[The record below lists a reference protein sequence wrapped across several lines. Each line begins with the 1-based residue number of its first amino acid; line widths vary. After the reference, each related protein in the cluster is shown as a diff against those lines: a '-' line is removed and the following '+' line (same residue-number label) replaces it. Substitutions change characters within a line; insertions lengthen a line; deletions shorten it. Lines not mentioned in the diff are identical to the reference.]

1 MRMSKAKNEMKNGK
15 RTIGTKL
22 ILLLPVFILGAV
34 CIAANI
40 FSVAN
45 MHTINAD
52 VSRVSNEY
60 ITGISAL
67 SEIQKE
73 TQDIHKMGLSHIIST
88 DLETMIA
95 LVDVIHEK
103 EDILDGH
110 LQDYRVY
117 LTEEQQGAYDSLM
130 ESYEGLK
137 WELANLMA
145 YSANGDNEGAY
156 ALANGTISDYA
167 AAMQGSI
174 DEMTEDMR
182 QQAGQAMVEQNMRY
196 EQALILSAVFI
207 VISVIALVVTLLSV
221 LLMVIRPLSRT
232 RGEIIEIISDID
244 NRNGDLTR
252 RVALLSNREIAE
264 VGSGINSF
272 MEKLQSIFKIITQ
285 NSVKM
290 ESVVNEVRDSIIT
303 SNGSVSDLSAMTQEL
318 TATMEEMSGS
328 AAIINTNAAEVRQE
342 VNAMVEQTTD
352 IRRYTAEMKEHA
364 DHMEQSAH
372 MTMESTEDKI
382 SQILGVLER
391 AIAESENVNRINDL
405 TNDILNIA
413 SETNLLSLNASIE
426 AARAGEAGKGFAVV
440 ASEISKL
447 AAESQETANRI
458 QGINSMVIQAVN
470 NLAENANDLVT
481 YINTSILTEFKN
493 FAQGGTEYREKANYI
508 EGVVGD
514 FMSRMD
520 GLQGTIEEIAG
531 SIDLIARSIE
541 EGEKGVGSAAESTQT
556 LLKDMESIAQ
566 HMDDNQAI
574 AVSLKQETEI
584 FTKL

>member
-541 EGEKGVGSAAESTQT
+541 EGEKGVGSAAENTQT

>member
-1 MRMSKAKNEMKNGK
+1 MSKAKNEMKNGK

>member
-1 MRMSKAKNEMKNGK
+1 MSKAKNEMKNGK

-167 AAMQGSI
+167 AAMQGNI

>member
-182 QQAGQAMVEQNMRY
+182 QQTQQAMVEQNMRY

-207 VISVIALVVTLLSV
+207 AISVIALVVTLLSV

-382 SQILGVLER
+382 SQILEVLER

-541 EGEKGVGSAAESTQT
+541 EGEKGVGSAAENTQT

-574 AVSLKQETEI
+574 AVSLKRETEI

>member
-1 MRMSKAKNEMKNGK
+1 MSKAKNGVENAK
-15 RTIGTKL
+15 RTIGTRL

-40 FSVAN
+40 FSVIN
-45 MHTINAD
+45 MHTINTD

-88 DLETMIA
+88 DLESMIA

-103 EDILDGH
+103 EDVLDGH

-117 LTEEQQGAYDSLM
+117 LTSGQQGAYESLL
-130 ESYEGLK
+130 ESYDGLK

-156 ALANGTISDYA
+156 ALANGVISDYA

-182 QQAGQAMVEQNMRY
+182 QQAQQAMVEQNMRY
-196 EQALILSAVFI
+196 EKALVLSAVFI
-207 VISVIALVVTLLSV
+207 VISVIALIATLLSV

-232 RGEIIEIISDID
+232 RSEIVEIISDID

-290 ESVVNEVRDSIIT
+290 EAVVNEVRDSIIT

-328 AAIINTNAAEVRQE
+328 ATAINTNAAEVKQE
-342 VNAMVEQTTD
+342 VNAMVEQTMD

-372 MTMESTEDKI
+372 TTMESTEEKI
-382 SQILGVLER
+382 SQILEVLEQ
-391 AIAESENVNRINDL
+391 AITESENVNRINDL

-493 FAQGGTEYREKANYI
+493 FAKGGTEYREKANYI
-508 EGVVGD
+508 EGVVCD
-514 FMSRMD
+514 FMNRMD
-520 GLQGTIEEIAG
+520 GLQNTIEEIAG

-541 EGEKGVGSAAESTQT
+541 EGEKGVGSAADSTQT
-556 LLKDMESIAQ
+556 LLEDMESIAQ

>member
-1 MRMSKAKNEMKNGK
+1 MSKAKNGVENAK
-15 RTIGTKL
+15 RTIGTRL

-40 FSVAN
+40 FSVIN
-45 MHTINAD
+45 MHTINTD

-88 DLETMIA
+88 DLESMIA

-103 EDILDGH
+103 EDVLDGH
-110 LQDYRVY
+110 LQDYCVY
-117 LTEEQQGAYDSLM
+117 LTSGQQGAYESLL
-130 ESYEGLK
+130 ESYDGLK

-156 ALANGTISDYA
+156 ALANGVISDYA

-182 QQAGQAMVEQNMRY
+182 QQAQQAMVEQNMRY
-196 EQALILSAVFI
+196 EKALVLSAVFI
-207 VISVIALVVTLLSV
+207 VISVIALIATLLSV

-232 RGEIIEIISDID
+232 RSEIVEIISDID

-290 ESVVNEVRDSIIT
+290 EAVVNEVRDSIIT

-328 AAIINTNAAEVRQE
+328 ATAINTNAAEVKQE
-342 VNAMVEQTTD
+342 VNAMVEQTMD

-372 MTMESTEDKI
+372 TTMESTEEKI
-382 SQILGVLER
+382 SQILEVLEQ
-391 AIAESENVNRINDL
+391 AITESENVNRINDL

-493 FAQGGTEYREKANYI
+493 FAKGGTEYREKANYI
-508 EGVVGD
+508 EGVVCD
-514 FMSRMD
+514 FMNRMD
-520 GLQGTIEEIAG
+520 GLQNTIEEIAG

-541 EGEKGVGSAAESTQT
+541 EGEKGVGSAADSTQT
-556 LLKDMESIAQ
+556 LLEDMESIAQ

>member
-1 MRMSKAKNEMKNGK
+1 MRMNKAKNEMKNGK

-182 QQAGQAMVEQNMRY
+182 QQTQQAMVEQNMRY

-207 VISVIALVVTLLSV
+207 AISVIALVVTLLSV

-382 SQILGVLER
+382 SQILEVLER

>member
-1 MRMSKAKNEMKNGK
+1 MSETNNGVVSRK
-15 RTIGTKL
+15 KTVSTKL
-22 ILLLPVFILGAV
+22 ILLLPMFILGAV
-34 CIAANI
+34 CIASNA
-40 FSVAN
+40 FSVFS
-45 MHTINAD
+45 MHTINTE
-52 VSRVSNEY
+52 VSRASDEY

-88 DLETMIA
+88 DLETMIS
-95 LVDVIHEK
+95 LVDIIHEK
-103 EDILDGH
+103 EGVLDGH
-110 LQDYRVY
+110 LQDYHVY
-117 LTEEQQGAYDSLM
+117 MTQEQQGAYDSLL

-145 YSANGDNEGAY
+145 YSANGDNEAAY

-167 AAMQGSI
+167 TSMQTSI
-174 DEMTEDMR
+174 DEMTADM
-182 QQAGQAMVEQNMRY
+182 QQRAQQAMVEQNMRY
-196 EQALILSAVFI
+196 QQTLVLSAVFI
-207 VISVIALVVTLLSV
+207 GISVMALLFTLLSV
-221 LLMVIRPLSRT
+221 LLMVIRPLGRT
-232 RGEIIEIISDID
+232 RNEMIEIISDID

-264 VGSGINSF
+264 VGSGINIF

-285 NSVKM
+285 NSVRM
-290 ESVVNEVRDSIIT
+290 EQVVNEVRDSIIT
-303 SNGSVSDLSAMTQEL
+303 SNGSVSDLSAMTEEL

-328 AAIINTNAAEVRQE
+328 ATVINTNAAEVKQE
-342 VNAMVEQTTD
+342 VNAMVEQTMD

-364 DHMEQSAH
+364 DYIEQSAH
-372 MTMESTEDKI
+372 TTMESTEDKI
-382 SQILGVLER
+382 SRILEVLEQ
-391 AIAESENVNRINDL
+391 AIAESEKVNQIDDL

-426 AARAGEAGKGFAVV
+426 AARAGEAGRGFAVV

-447 AAESQETANRI
+447 ATESQETANRI

-481 YINTSILTEFKN
+481 YMNTSILSEFKN
-493 FAQGGTEYREKANYI
+493 FARGGTEYREKANHI

-514 FMSRMD
+514 FMERMD
-520 GLQGTIEEIAG
+520 GLQDTIEEIAG
-531 SIDLIARSIE
+531 SIELIARSIE
-541 EGEKGVGSAAESTQT
+541 EGEKGVGSAADSTQT
-556 LLKDMESIAQ
+556 LLLDMESIAR

>member
-1 MRMSKAKNEMKNGK
+1 MKNGK

-182 QQAGQAMVEQNMRY
+182 QQTQQAMVEQNMRY

-207 VISVIALVVTLLSV
+207 AISVIALVVTLLSV

-382 SQILGVLER
+382 SQILEVLER

-541 EGEKGVGSAAESTQT
+541 EGEKGVGSAADSTQT

>member
-1 MRMSKAKNEMKNGK
+1 MKMSKAENGIVNRK
-15 RTIGTKL
+15 RTVGTKL
-22 ILLLPVFILGAV
+22 ILLLPMFILGAV
-34 CIAANI
+34 CIASNA
-40 FSVAN
+40 FSVFS
-45 MHTINAD
+45 MHTINTD
-52 VSRVSNEY
+52 VSRASDEY
-60 ITGISAL
+60 MTGISAL
-67 SEIQKE
+67 SQIQKE

-88 DLETMIA
+88 DLETMIS
-95 LVDVIHEK
+95 LVDIIHEK
-103 EDILDGH
+103 EGILDGH

-117 LTEEQQGAYDSLM
+117 LTQEQQGAYDSLL

-145 YSANGDNEGAY
+145 YSANGNNEGAY
-156 ALANGTISDYA
+156 ALANGAISDYA
-167 AAMQGSI
+167 ASMQTSI
-174 DEMTEDMR
+174 DEMTADM
-182 QQAGQAMVEQNMRY
+182 QQRAQQAMVEQNMRY
-196 EQALILSAVFI
+196 QQTLVLSAVFI
-207 VISVIALVVTLLSV
+207 GISVLALLFTLLSV
-221 LLMVIRPLSRT
+221 MLMVIRPLGRT
-232 RGEIIEIISDID
+232 RNEMIEIISDID

-264 VGSGINSF
+264 VGSGINIF

-285 NSVKM
+285 NSVRM
-290 ESVVNEVRDSIIT
+290 EQVVNEVRDSIIT
-303 SNGSVSDLSAMTQEL
+303 SNGSVSDLSAMTEEL

-328 AAIINTNAAEVRQE
+328 ATVINTNAAEVKQE
-342 VNAMVEQTTD
+342 VNAMVEQTMD

-364 DHMEQSAH
+364 DYIEQSAH
-372 MTMESTEDKI
+372 TTMESTEDKI
-382 SQILGVLER
+382 SRILEVLEQ
-391 AIAESENVNRINDL
+391 AIAESEKVNQIDEL

-426 AARAGEAGKGFAVV
+426 AARAGEAGRGFAVV

-447 AAESQETANRI
+447 ATESQETANRI

-481 YINTSILTEFKN
+481 YMNTSILSEFKN
-493 FAQGGTEYREKANYI
+493 FAKGGTEYREKANHI

-514 FMSRMD
+514 FMERMD
-520 GLQGTIEEIAG
+520 GLQDTIEEIAG
-531 SIDLIARSIE
+531 SIELIARSIE
-541 EGEKGVGSAAESTQT
+541 EGEKGVGSAADSTQT
-556 LLKDMESIAQ
+556 LLLDMESIAR

>member
-1 MRMSKAKNEMKNGK
+1 MSKAKNGVENAK
-15 RTIGTKL
+15 RTIGTRL

-40 FSVAN
+40 FSVIN
-45 MHTINAD
+45 MHTINTD

-88 DLETMIA
+88 DLESMIA

-103 EDILDGH
+103 EDVLDGH

-117 LTEEQQGAYDSLM
+117 LTSGQQGAYESLL
-130 ESYEGLK
+130 ESYDGLK

-156 ALANGTISDYA
+156 ALANGVISDYA

-182 QQAGQAMVEQNMRY
+182 QQAQQAMVEQNMRY
-196 EQALILSAVFI
+196 EKALVLSAVFI
-207 VISVIALVVTLLSV
+207 VISVIALIATLLSV

-232 RGEIIEIISDID
+232 RSEIVEIISDID

-290 ESVVNEVRDSIIT
+290 EAVVNEVRDSIIT

-328 AAIINTNAAEVRQE
+328 ATAINTNAAEVKQE
-342 VNAMVEQTTD
+342 VNAMVEQTMD

-372 MTMESTEDKI
+372 TTMESTEEKI
-382 SQILGVLER
+382 SRILEVLEQ
-391 AIAESENVNRINDL
+391 AITESENVNRINDL

-493 FAQGGTEYREKANYI
+493 FAKGGTEYREKANYI
-508 EGVVGD
+508 EGVVCD
-514 FMSRMD
+514 FMNRMD
-520 GLQGTIEEIAG
+520 GLQNTIEEIAG

-541 EGEKGVGSAAESTQT
+541 EGEKGVGSAADSTQT
-556 LLKDMESIAQ
+556 LLEDMESIAQ

>member
-232 RGEIIEIISDID
+232 RGEMIEIISDID

>member
-1 MRMSKAKNEMKNGK
+1 MGRAEKSVAGGK

-40 FSVAN
+40 VSVFN

-60 ITGISAL
+60 MTGISAL

-95 LVDVIHEK
+95 LVDDIREK

-110 LQDYRVY
+110 LQDYQTY
-117 LTEEQQGAYDSLM
+117 LTEGQQGAYGSLL
-130 ESYEGLK
+130 ENYEGLK

-145 YSANGDNEGAY
+145 YSANGENEGAY
-156 ALANGTISDYA
+156 ALANGAISDYA

-174 DEMTEDMR
+174 DEMTADMQQR
-182 QQAGQAMVEQNMRY
+182 SQQAMQEQNMRY
-196 EQALILSAVFI
+196 EQAVVLSTFFI
-207 VISVIALVVTLLSV
+207 VISVVALVFTLLSV
-221 LLMVIRPLSRT
+221 LLLVIRPLGKT
-232 RGEIIEIISDID
+232 RREIVDIISDID
-244 NRNGDLTR
+244 DRNGDLTR
-252 RVALLSNREIAE
+252 RVTLLSNREIAE

-290 ESVVNEVRDSIIT
+290 EAVVNEVRDSIIT
-303 SNGSVSDLSAMTQEL
+303 SNGSVADLSAMTEEL
-318 TATMEEMSGS
+318 TATMQEMSHS
-328 AAIINTNAAEVRQE
+328 AVIINTNADQVKKE
-342 VNAMVEQTTD
+342 VNAMVEQTMD
-352 IRRYTAEMKEHA
+352 IRRYTEEMKEHA

-372 MTMESTEDKI
+372 TTMESTEDKI
-382 SQILGVLER
+382 NRILEVLER
-391 AIAESENVNRINDL
+391 AITESGNVSQIDNL

-413 SETNLLSLNASIE
+413 SKTNLLSLNASIE

-440 ASEISKL
+440 ASEISTL
-447 AAESQETANRI
+447 ATASQATANRI
-458 QGINSMVIQAVN
+458 QSINSMVIQAVS

-481 YINTSILTEFKN
+481 YINTSILSEFKN
-493 FAQGGTEYREKANYI
+493 FAQGGTEYREKANHI
-508 EGVVGD
+508 EAVVGD
-514 FMSRMD
+514 FTKRMN
-520 GLQGTIEEIAG
+520 GLQDTIAEIAG

-541 EGEKGVGSAAESTQT
+541 EGEKGVGSAADSTQT
-556 LLKDMESIAQ
+556 LLEDMESIAQ

-574 AVSLKQETEI
+574 AVSLKQETEV

>member
-1 MRMSKAKNEMKNGK
+1 MGKAKNGVVNRK
-15 RTIGTKL
+15 RTVGTKL
-22 ILLLPVFILGAV
+22 ILLLPMFILGAV
-34 CIAANI
+34 CIASNA
-40 FSVAN
+40 FSVFS
-45 MHTINAD
+45 MHTINMD
-52 VSRVSNEY
+52 VSRASDEY
-60 ITGISAL
+60 MTGISAL

-88 DLETMIA
+88 DLETMIS
-95 LVDVIHEK
+95 LVDIIHEK
-103 EDILDGH
+103 EGILDGH

-117 LTEEQQGAYDSLM
+117 LTQEQQGAYESLL

-156 ALANGTISDYA
+156 ALANGAISDYA
-167 AAMQGSI
+167 SSMQGSI
-174 DEMTEDMR
+174 DEMTADMQQR
-182 QQAGQAMVEQNMRY
+182 AQQAMAEQNMRY
-196 EQALILSAVFI
+196 GQTLVLSAVFI
-207 VISVIALVVTLLSV
+207 AISVAALVYTLLNV
-221 LLMVIRPLSRT
+221 LLMVIRPLGKT
-232 RGEIIEIISDID
+232 RNEIIEIISDID

-264 VGSGINSF
+264 VGSGINIF
-272 MEKLQSIFKIITQ
+272 MEKLQSIFKIITD

-290 ESVVNEVRDSIIT
+290 EQVVNEVRDSIIT
-303 SNGSVSDLSAMTQEL
+303 SNGSVSDLSAMTEEL

-328 AAIINTNAAEVRQE
+328 ATVINTNAAEVKQE
-342 VNAMVEQTTD
+342 VNAMVEQTMD

-364 DHMEQSAH
+364 DHIEQSAH
-372 MTMESTEDKI
+372 TTMVSTEDKI
-382 SQILGVLER
+382 SRILEVLEQ
-391 AIAESENVNRINDL
+391 AITESEKVNQINDL

-426 AARAGEAGKGFAVV
+426 AARAGEAGRGFAVV

-447 AAESQETANRI
+447 ATESQETANRI

-470 NLAENANDLVT
+470 HLAENANDLVT

-493 FAQGGTEYREKANYI
+493 FAKGGTEYREKANHI

-514 FMSRMD
+514 FMTRMD
-520 GLQGTIEEIAG
+520 GLQDTIEEIAG

-556 LLKDMESIAQ
+556 LLEDMASIAQ

-574 AVSLKQETEI
+574 AASLKQETEI

>member
-232 RGEIIEIISDID
+232 RGEMIEIISDID

-458 QGINSMVIQAVN
+458 QGTNSMVIQAVN

>member
-1 MRMSKAKNEMKNGK
+1 MRMNKAKNEMKNGK

-182 QQAGQAMVEQNMRY
+182 QQTQQAMVEQNMRY

-207 VISVIALVVTLLSV
+207 AISVIALVVTLLSV

-382 SQILGVLER
+382 SQILEVLER

-493 FAQGGTEYREKANYI
+493 FAHGGTEYREKANYI

-541 EGEKGVGSAAESTQT
+541 EGEKGVGSAADSTQT

>member
-182 QQAGQAMVEQNMRY
+182 QQTQQAMVEQNMRY

-207 VISVIALVVTLLSV
+207 AISVIALVVTLLSV

-382 SQILGVLER
+382 SQILEVLER

-541 EGEKGVGSAAESTQT
+541 EGEKGVGSAADSTQT

>member
-60 ITGISAL
+60 IMGISAL

-156 ALANGTISDYA
+156 ALVNGTISDYA

>member
-541 EGEKGVGSAAESTQT
+541 EGEKGVGSAVESTQT

>member
-1 MRMSKAKNEMKNGK
+1 MGKAKNGVVNRK
-15 RTIGTKL
+15 RTVGTKL
-22 ILLLPVFILGAV
+22 ILLLPMFILGAV
-34 CIAANI
+34 CIASNA
-40 FSVAN
+40 FSVFS
-45 MHTINAD
+45 MHTINMD
-52 VSRVSNEY
+52 VSRASDEY
-60 ITGISAL
+60 MTGISAL

-88 DLETMIA
+88 DLETMIS
-95 LVDVIHEK
+95 LVDIIHEK
-103 EDILDGH
+103 EGILDGH

-117 LTEEQQGAYDSLM
+117 LTQEQQGAYESLL

-156 ALANGTISDYA
+156 ALANGAISDYA
-167 AAMQGSI
+167 SSMQSSI
-174 DEMTEDMR
+174 DEMTADMQQR
-182 QQAGQAMVEQNMRY
+182 AQQAMAEQNMRY
-196 EQALILSAVFI
+196 EQTLVLSAVFI
-207 VISVIALVVTLLSV
+207 AISVAALVYTLLNV
-221 LLMVIRPLSRT
+221 LLMVIRPLGKT
-232 RGEIIEIISDID
+232 RNEIIEIISDID

-264 VGSGINSF
+264 VGSGINIF
-272 MEKLQSIFKIITQ
+272 MEKLQSIFKIITD

-290 ESVVNEVRDSIIT
+290 EQVVNEVRDSIIT
-303 SNGSVSDLSAMTQEL
+303 SNGSVSDLSAMTEEL

-328 AAIINTNAAEVRQE
+328 ATVINTNAAEVKQE
-342 VNAMVEQTTD
+342 VNTMVEQTMD

-364 DHMEQSAH
+364 DHIEQSAH
-372 MTMESTEDKI
+372 TTMVSTEDKI
-382 SQILGVLER
+382 SRILEVLEQ
-391 AIAESENVNRINDL
+391 AITESEKVNQIDDL

-426 AARAGEAGKGFAVV
+426 AARAGEAGRGFAVV

-447 AAESQETANRI
+447 ATESQETANRI

-470 NLAENANDLVT
+470 HLAENANDLVT

-493 FAQGGTEYREKANYI
+493 FAKGGTEYREKANHI

-514 FMSRMD
+514 FMTRMD
-520 GLQGTIEEIAG
+520 GLQDTIEEIAG

-556 LLKDMESIAQ
+556 LLEDMASIAQ

-574 AVSLKQETEI
+574 AASLKQETEI

>member
-1 MRMSKAKNEMKNGK
+1 MSKLKDKVRSGK
-15 RTIGTKL
+15 RTIGTKS

-34 CIAANI
+34 CIVANV
-40 FSVAN
+40 FSVYN

-52 VSRVSNEY
+52 VSRVSDEY

-88 DLETMIA
+88 DLETMIHM
-95 LVDVIHEK
+95 VDTIHEK
-103 EDILDGH
+103 EGILDGH
-110 LQDYRVY
+110 LEDYKVY
-117 LTEEQQGAYDSLM
+117 LTQGQQGAYGSLL

-156 ALANGTISDYA
+156 ALANGVISDYA
-167 AAMQGSI
+167 AAMQDSI
-174 DEMTEDMR
+174 DEMTEDM
-182 QQAGQAMVEQNMRY
+182 QQRAKQAMVEQNMRY
-196 EQALILSAVFI
+196 EQALVLSAVFI
-207 VISVIALVVTLLSV
+207 AISVVALIFTLLSV
-221 LLMVIRPLSRT
+221 LLLVIRPLGRT
-232 RGEIIEIISDID
+232 RGEIIAIISDID
-244 NRNGDLTR
+244 DRKGDLTR
-252 RVALLSNREIAE
+252 RVALHSNREIAE
-264 VGSGINSF
+264 VGSGINIF

-290 ESVVNEVRDSIIT
+290 EEVVNEVRDSIIT
-303 SNGSVSDLSAMTQEL
+303 SNGSVADLSAMTEEL
-318 TATMEEMSGS
+318 TATMEEMSES
-328 AAIINTNAAEVRQE
+328 AAAINTNAAEVRQE
-342 VNAMVEQTTD
+342 VNAMVEQTVD

-372 MTMESTEDKI
+372 TTMESTEDKI
-382 SQILGVLER
+382 SRILGVLEQ
-391 AIAESENVNRINDL
+391 AITESGNVSRIDEL

-426 AARAGEAGKGFAVV
+426 AARAGEAGRGFAVV

-447 AAESQETANRI
+447 ATESQEAANRI

-481 YINTSILTEFKN
+481 YINTSILSEFKN
-493 FAQGGTEYREKANYI
+493 FAKGGTEYREKANHI
-508 EGVVGD
+508 ESVVCD
-514 FMSRMD
+514 FMDRMD
-520 GLQGTIEEIAG
+520 GLQNTIEEIAG

-541 EGEKGVGSAAESTQT
+541 EGEKGVGSAADSTQT
-556 LLKDMESIAQ
+556 LLEDMESIAQ

>member
-1 MRMSKAKNEMKNGK
+1 MKMSKAENGIVNRK
-15 RTIGTKL
+15 RTVGTKL
-22 ILLLPVFILGAV
+22 ILLLPMFILGAV
-34 CIAANI
+34 CIASNA
-40 FSVAN
+40 FSVFS

-52 VSRVSNEY
+52 VSRASDEY

-67 SEIQKE
+67 SQIQKE

-88 DLETMIA
+88 DLETMIS
-95 LVDVIHEK
+95 LVDIIHEK
-103 EDILDGH
+103 EGILDGH

-117 LTEEQQGAYDSLM
+117 LTQEQQGAYDSLL

-145 YSANGDNEGAY
+145 YSANGNNEGAY
-156 ALANGTISDYA
+156 ALANGAISDYA
-167 AAMQGSI
+167 ASMQTSI
-174 DEMTEDMR
+174 DEMTADM
-182 QQAGQAMVEQNMRY
+182 QQRAQQAMVEQNMRY
-196 EQALILSAVFI
+196 QQTLVLSAVFI
-207 VISVIALVVTLLSV
+207 GISVLSLLFTLLSV
-221 LLMVIRPLSRT
+221 MLMVIRPLGRT
-232 RGEIIEIISDID
+232 RNEMIEIISDID

-264 VGSGINSF
+264 VGSGINIF

-285 NSVKM
+285 NSVRM
-290 ESVVNEVRDSIIT
+290 EQVVNEVRDSIIT
-303 SNGSVSDLSAMTQEL
+303 SNGSVSDLSAMTEEL

-328 AAIINTNAAEVRQE
+328 ATVINTNAAEVKQE
-342 VNAMVEQTTD
+342 VNAMVEQTMD

-364 DHMEQSAH
+364 DYIEQSAH
-372 MTMESTEDKI
+372 TTMESTEDKI
-382 SQILGVLER
+382 SRILEVLEQ
-391 AIAESENVNRINDL
+391 AIAESEKVNQIDEL

-426 AARAGEAGKGFAVV
+426 AARAGEAGRGFAVV

-447 AAESQETANRI
+447 ATESQETANRI

-481 YINTSILTEFKN
+481 YMNTSILSEFKN
-493 FAQGGTEYREKANYI
+493 FAKGGTEYREKANHI

-514 FMSRMD
+514 FMERMD
-520 GLQGTIEEIAG
+520 GLQDTIEEIAG
-531 SIDLIARSIE
+531 SIELIARSIE
-541 EGEKGVGSAAESTQT
+541 EGEKGVGSAADSTQT
-556 LLKDMESIAQ
+556 LLLDMESIAR

>member
-1 MRMSKAKNEMKNGK
+1 MKMSKAENGIVNRK
-15 RTIGTKL
+15 RTVGTKL
-22 ILLLPVFILGAV
+22 ILLLPMFILGAV
-34 CIAANI
+34 CIASNA
-40 FSVAN
+40 FSVFS
-45 MHTINAD
+45 MHTINTD
-52 VSRVSNEY
+52 VSRASDEY

-67 SEIQKE
+67 SQIQKE

-88 DLETMIA
+88 DLETMIS
-95 LVDVIHEK
+95 LVDIIHEK
-103 EDILDGH
+103 EGILDGH

-117 LTEEQQGAYDSLM
+117 LTQEQQGAYDSLL

-145 YSANGDNEGAY
+145 YSANGNNEGAY
-156 ALANGTISDYA
+156 ALANGAISDYA
-167 AAMQGSI
+167 ASMQTSI
-174 DEMTEDMR
+174 DEMTADM
-182 QQAGQAMVEQNMRY
+182 QQRAQQAMVEQNMRY
-196 EQALILSAVFI
+196 QQTLVLSAVFI
-207 VISVIALVVTLLSV
+207 GISVLALLFTLLSV
-221 LLMVIRPLSRT
+221 MLMVIRPLGRT
-232 RGEIIEIISDID
+232 RNEMIEIISDID

-264 VGSGINSF
+264 VGSGINIF

-285 NSVKM
+285 NSVRM
-290 ESVVNEVRDSIIT
+290 EQVVNEVRDSIIT
-303 SNGSVSDLSAMTQEL
+303 SNGSVSDLSAMTEEL

-328 AAIINTNAAEVRQE
+328 ATVINTNAAEVKQE
-342 VNAMVEQTTD
+342 VNAMVEQTMD

-364 DHMEQSAH
+364 DYIEQSAH
-372 MTMESTEDKI
+372 TTMESTEDKI
-382 SQILGVLER
+382 SRILEVLEQ
-391 AIAESENVNRINDL
+391 AIAESEKVNQIDEL

-426 AARAGEAGKGFAVV
+426 AARAGEAGRGFAVV

-447 AAESQETANRI
+447 ATESQETANRI

-481 YINTSILTEFKN
+481 YMNTSILSEFKN
-493 FAQGGTEYREKANYI
+493 FAKGGTEYREKANHI

-514 FMSRMD
+514 FMERMD
-520 GLQGTIEEIAG
+520 GLQDTIEEIAG
-531 SIDLIARSIE
+531 SIELIARSIE
-541 EGEKGVGSAAESTQT
+541 EGEKGVGSAADSTQT
-556 LLKDMESIAQ
+556 LLLDMESIAR